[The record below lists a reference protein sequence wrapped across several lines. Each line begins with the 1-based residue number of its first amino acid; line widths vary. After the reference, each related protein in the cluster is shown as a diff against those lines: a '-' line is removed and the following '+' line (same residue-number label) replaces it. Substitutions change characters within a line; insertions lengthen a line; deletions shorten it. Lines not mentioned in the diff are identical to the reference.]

1 MPMNRENP
9 DFDKAKVG
17 KLQLELMQVIEQQNR
32 ERAAKLL
39 TIRRKNRITGAILG
53 ATVLGIY
60 AYSMFAVKQE
70 TFLDD
75 FEEPAKIIEEKN

>member
-1 MPMNRENP
+1 MNRENP